1 MRDEKSFQL
10 IITLLH
16 SSKFN
21 EFISMPLS
29 SLSLARSLQ
38 QSIISL
44 LLWGS
49 HLLNDR
55 LTSVGGR
62 KENKRRKKSEREKNG
77 YKKENVHLSP
87 EWWDKIALLVLLQS
101 WNSLFIHS
109 TPTQANSVKSK
120 SCWNLRHYS
129 SFHSIRWC
137 CHSFFLSVGIQS
149 SYWVVTVDIPWLYFL
164 LLLKFHSVWEMI

>member
-21 EFISMPLS
+21 EFISMLLS
-29 SLSLARSLQ
+29 SLSLSLARSLQ

-62 KENKRRKKSEREKNG
+62 KENKRRKKAKGRKMG
-77 YKKENVHLSP
+77 TKKKTYTFRLSD
-87 EWWDKIALLVLLQS
+87 EIKLLCWFCYSHETHYSFIRLQLKLIL
-101 WNSLFIHS
+101 WRARAAEICGIIHRS
-109 TPTQANSVKSK
+109 TPSDDAAIHFSFRSVYK
-120 SCWNLRHYS
+120 
-129 SFHSIRWC
+129 
-137 CHSFFLSVGIQS
+137 
-149 SYWVVTVDIPWLYFL
+149 VVT
-164 LLLKFHSVWEMI
+164 E